1 MCCSFV
7 IYLFDFSL
15 LVSVS
20 GVSCARYLLYEYVI
34 FHVLGFSFVFV
45 LLPVPIEKSTR
56 YSVYVF
62 FFNSELVCR
71 VYFVYFYVFV
81 LLLFLFNLQTHAVR
95 GGAVPEEET
104 PRVLRELRGKRTRCI
119 RRQKDAYCAPP
130 LEEHPPDKTAQ
141 FRLPAPK
148 KISRISEISYWA
160 PD

>member
-20 GVSCARYLLYEYVI
+20 GVSCARYLLYEYVL

-62 FFNSELVCR
+62 FLNSELVCR
-71 VYFVYFYVFV
+71 VYIFM
-81 LLLFLFNLQTHAVR
+81 FLCCFCFSSTSKHMQS
-95 GGAVPEEET
+95 GEGQSP
-104 PRVLRELRGKRTRCI
+104 KR
-119 RRQKDAYCAPP
+119 RR
-130 LEEHPPDKTAQ
+130 LG
-141 FRLPAPK
+141 F
-148 KISRISEISYWA
+148 
-160 PD
+160 

>member
-20 GVSCARYLLYEYVI
+20 GVSCARYLLFEYVL

-62 FFNSELVCR
+62 FFQLRARLSGILRIFLCFCVA
-71 VYFVYFYVFV
+71 FVS
-81 LLLFLFNLQTHAVR
+81 LQPPNTCSSGR
-95 GGAVPEEET
+95 GS
-104 PRVLRELRGKRTRCI
+104 PRRGDASGFERTS
-119 RRQKDAYCAPP
+119 RQKDSVHTSPERRILRPPAGGAPP
-130 LEEHPPDKTAQ
+130 
-141 FRLPAPK
+141 
-148 KISRISEISYWA
+148 
-160 PD
+160 